1 MGIWLLVLNLSK
13 IEMVNFMEKHR
24 ETFNDRPVYSLSE
37 ITSSLKSVINKTYT
51 RAYYIKAEIIRLNRY
66 PHSGHCFP
74 ELVEKEGDK
83 IVTQMRAVI
92 WKTQVEEIN
101 AKFLKIT
108 GEPLKD
114 NISILCLATIE
125 FSPQYGLALYI
136 QDIEP
141 SYTLGELMRNK
152 MAVIARLK
160 KEGVFEANKQLELP
174 LLPKRIAIISVET
187 SKGYSDFMVTL
198 QDNSWD
204 YCFECELFPSIL
216 QGDKAITTITAQLEA
231 IEKRQQEFDCVVI
244 IRGGGGDVGLSCY
257 DDYGLSHTVATF
269 PLPVIS
275 GIGHSTNESVTDMV
289 SYANKITP
297 TEVAYF
303 LIQQF
308 HNFAIQ
314 VEEAKDKIIRY
325 VETLFTQE
333 KHQLEQIEHN
343 YLLLATQL
351 LTKEKQ
357 RIAQI
362 EQDYLLTAT
371 RLLTREKHQLEQLE
385 QNCKLS
391 ATHLLSQEKKVLEN
405 LYKMIQISSK
415 QLFTIKNKELENL
428 EEKIK
433 LLHPHNVLKRG
444 YSITLLNG
452 KALTHATDA
461 RSGDTLVTVL
471 YEGEVKSEVKK

>member
-1 MGIWLLVLNLSK
+1 MTQ
-13 IEMVNFMEKHR
+13 R
-24 ETFNDRPVYSLSE
+24 ETFNNHPVYSLSE
-37 ITSSLKSVINKTYT
+37 ITGSIKAVINKTYT
-51 RAYYIKAEIIRLNRY
+51 RAYYVKAEIIRLNKY
-66 PHSGHCFP
+66 PHSGHCYP
-74 ELVEKEGDK
+74 ELVEKEGDR

-92 WKTQVEEIN
+92 WKTQMDEIN
-101 AKFLKIT
+101 EKFLKIT

-141 SYTLGELMRNK
+141 SYTLGELMKNK

-160 KEGVFEANKQLELP
+160 KEGVFEANKQLVLP
-174 LLPKRIAIISVET
+174 LLPKRIAVISVET

-198 QDNSWD
+198 QENSWD

-216 QGDKAITTITAQLEA
+216 QGDKAISTITAQLEA

-257 DDYGLSHTVATF
+257 DDYSLSRKVATF

-314 VEEAKDKIIRY
+314 VEEARDKIVRY
-325 VETLFTQE
+325 VENLFTREQR
-333 KHQLEQIEHN
+333 QLEQIEHT
-343 YLLLATQL
+343 YRLV
-351 LTKEKQ
+351 
-357 RIAQI
+357 
-362 EQDYLLTAT
+362 AT
-371 RLLTREKHQLEQLE
+371 RRLTQERNRIEQLE
-385 QNCKLS
+385 QTCKLS
-391 ATHLLSQEKKVLEN
+391 AIHLISQEKSVMEN
-405 LYKMIQISSK
+405 LFKMIQLSSK
-415 QLFTIKNKELENL
+415 QLITIKNKELENL
-428 EEKIK
+428 EEKIR

-444 YSITLLNG
+444 YSITRLNG
-452 KALTHATDA
+452 KALTKPIDA
-461 RSGDTLVTVL
+461 KEGDVLVTEL
-471 YEGEVKSEVKK
+471 SEGEVVSVVRR

>member
-1 MGIWLLVLNLSK
+1 
-13 IEMVNFMEKHR
+13 METKR

-37 ITSSLKSVINKTYT
+37 ITGSLKSVINKTYT
-51 RAYYIKAEIIRLNRY
+51 RAYYIKAEMIRLNRY

-92 WKTQVEEIN
+92 WKTQVETIN
-101 AKFLKIT
+101 EKFLKIT
-108 GEPLKD
+108 GEELKD

-141 SYTLGELMRNK
+141 SYTLGELMKNK
-152 MAVIARLK
+152 LAVIARLK
-160 KEGVFEANKQLELP
+160 KEGVFEANRQLRLP
-174 LLPKRIAIISVET
+174 LLPKRIAVISVET

-198 QDNSWD
+198 QENNWN

-216 QGDKAITTITAQLEA
+216 QGDKAISTITAQLDTIA
-231 IEKRQQEFDCVVI
+231 KRKREFDCVVI

-257 DDYGLSHTVATF
+257 DDYSLSYKVATF
-269 PLPVIS
+269 PLPIIS

-314 VEEAKDKIIRY
+314 VEEAQDKMLRY
-325 VETLFTQE
+325 VESVFIQEKHKIEQTEHNYRLVVTRMLTQE
-333 KHQLEQIEHN
+333 KSRIGQIEHS
-343 YLLLATQL
+343 YKLIASHLLA
-351 LTKEKQ
+351 
-357 RIAQI
+357 
-362 EQDYLLTAT
+362 
-371 RLLTREKHQLEQLE
+371 
-385 QNCKLS
+385 
-391 ATHLLSQEKKVLEN
+391 QEKKQIESLC
-405 LYKMIQISSK
+405 KMMHISIN
-415 QLFTIKNKELENL
+415 QLVKIKNKELEAL

-433 LLHPHNVLKRG
+433 LLHPEQVLKRG
-444 YSITLLNG
+444 YSITRLNG
-452 KALTHATDA
+452 KALTDA
-461 RSGDTLVTVL
+461 AAVHPGDSLTTVL
-471 YEGEVKSEVKK
+471 YHGKIKSKVE

>member
-1 MGIWLLVLNLSK
+1 
-13 IEMVNFMEKHR
+13 MEKTR
-24 ETFNDRPVYSLSE
+24 ETFNDRPIYSLSE
-37 ITSSLKSVINKTYT
+37 ITSSIKSVINKTYT
-51 RAYYIKAEIIRLNRY
+51 RAYYIKAEIIRLNKY
-66 PHSGHCFP
+66 PHSGHCYP

-92 WKTQVEEIN
+92 WKTQVDDIN
-101 AKFLKIT
+101 EKFLKIT
-108 GEPLKD
+108 GEALKD

-141 SYTLGELMRNK
+141 TYTLGELMKNK

-160 KEGVFEANKQLELP
+160 KEGVFEANKQLQLP
-174 LLPKRIAIISVET
+174 LLPKRVAVISVET

-198 QDNSWD
+198 QENNWN

-216 QGDKAITTITAQLEA
+216 QGDKAISTITAQLDVIA
-231 IEKRQQEFDCVVI
+231 KRQQDFDCVVI

-257 DDYGLSHTVATF
+257 DDYSLAQKVATF

-314 VEEAKDKIIRY
+314 VEEAQEKILHY
-325 VETLFTQE
+325 VENLFTQK
-333 KHQLEQIEHN
+333 KHQIEQIEHG
-343 YLLLATQL
+343 YRLV
-351 LTKEKQ
+351 
-357 RIAQI
+357 
-362 EQDYLLTAT
+362 AT
-371 RLLTREKHQLEQLE
+371 RMLTQEKLQLENTLKLIQ
-385 QNCKLS
+385 LS
-391 ATHLLSQEKKVLEN
+391 A
-405 LYKMIQISSK
+405 K
-415 QLFTIKNKELENL
+415 QFFIFKNNELENL
-428 EEKIK
+428 QEKIK
-433 LLHPHNVLKRG
+433 LLHPEQVLKRG
-444 YSITLLNG
+444 YSITRLNG
-452 KALTHATDA
+452 KAVTNSSKIKT
-461 RSGDTLVTVL
+461 GDQLVTTL
-471 YEGEVKSEVKK
+471 YQGVVNSKVMD

>member
-1 MGIWLLVLNLSK
+1 MHNKTSLK
-13 IEMVNFMEKHR
+13 ILKIMTTAR

-37 ITSSLKSVINKTYT
+37 ITGSIKSVINKTYT
-51 RAYYIKAEIIRLNRY
+51 RAYYVKAEIIRLNKY

-101 AKFLKIT
+101 EKFLKIT

-114 NISILCLATIE
+114 NINILCLATIE

-152 MAVIARLK
+152 MEVIARLK
-160 KEGVFEANKQLELP
+160 KEGVFAANKQLKLP
-174 LLPKRIAIISVET
+174 MLPKRIAVISVET

-198 QDNSWD
+198 QDNSWG

-216 QGDKAITTITAQLEA
+216 QGDKAIVTITAQLEA
-231 IEKRQQEFDCVVI
+231 IAKRQSDFDCVVI

-257 DDYGLSHTVATF
+257 DDYGLSHKVATF

-308 HNFAIQ
+308 HNFAIL
-314 VEEAKDKIIRY
+314 VEEAQDKLLRC
-325 VETLFTQE
+325 VENVFIQE
-333 KHQLEQIEHN
+333 KHKIEQIEQN
-343 YLLLATQL
+343 YHL
-351 LTKEKQ
+351 
-357 RIAQI
+357 I
-362 EQDYLLTAT
+362 AT
-371 RLLTREKHQLEQLE
+371 RLLTYEKSRLEQME
-385 QNCKLS
+385 RGYKLMAS
-391 ATHLLSQEKKVLEN
+391 HALTQEKSRIESLC
-405 LYKMIQISSK
+405 KMMQLSINQIII
-415 QLFTIKNKELENL
+415 IKNKELDSL
-428 EEKIK
+428 EEKIS
-433 LLHPHNVLKRG
+433 LLHPEQVLKRG
-444 YSITLLNG
+444 YSITRLNG
-452 KALTHATDA
+452 KVLTDA
-461 RSGDTLVTVL
+461 SVVQPGDTLTTVL
-471 YEGEVKSEVKK
+471 YHGEIKSRIE

>member
-1 MGIWLLVLNLSK
+1 MTTT
-13 IEMVNFMEKHR
+13 R

-37 ITSSLKSVINKTYT
+37 ISGSIKSVINKTYT
-51 RAYYIKAEIIRLNRY
+51 RAYYVKAEMIRLNKY
-66 PHSGHCFP
+66 PHSGHCYP

-83 IVTQMRAVI
+83 IIAQMRAVI
-92 WKTQVEEIN
+92 WKVQMDEIN
-101 AKFLKIT
+101 RKFMKIT

-125 FSPQYGLALYI
+125 YSPQHGLALYI

-160 KEGVFEANKQLELP
+160 EEGVFEANRRLQLP
-174 LLPKRIAIISVET
+174 LLPKRIAVISVET

-198 QDNSWD
+198 QDNNWN

-231 IEKRQQEFDCVVI
+231 IAKRQSEFDCVVI

-257 DDYGLSHTVATF
+257 DDYSLAHKVATF

-289 SYANKITP
+289 SFANKITP

-314 VEEAKDKIIRY
+314 VEEAQDKLLQFVQNLFIR
-325 VETLFTQE
+325 ET
-333 KHQLEQIEHN
+333 
-343 YLLLATQL
+343 
-351 LTKEKQ
+351 
-357 RIAQI
+357 
-362 EQDYLLTAT
+362 
-371 RLLTREKHQLEQLE
+371 HQLEQLE
-385 QNCKLS
+385 HGYRLNATRLITRERSLMAQLENSCQLM
-391 ATHLLSQEKKVLEN
+391 ATHLLNQEKNRIEN
-405 LYKMIQISSK
+405 INKMIQLSVK
-415 QLFTIKNKELENL
+415 QSFTIKSKELEGL
-428 EEKIK
+428 EEKVR
-433 LLHPHNVLKRG
+433 LLHPEQVLRRG
-444 YSITLLNG
+444 YSITRLNG
-452 KALTHATDA
+452 KALTNPKAVK
-461 RSGDTLVTVL
+461 RGDHLVTTL
-471 YEGEVKSEVKK
+471 YSGEVGSVVE